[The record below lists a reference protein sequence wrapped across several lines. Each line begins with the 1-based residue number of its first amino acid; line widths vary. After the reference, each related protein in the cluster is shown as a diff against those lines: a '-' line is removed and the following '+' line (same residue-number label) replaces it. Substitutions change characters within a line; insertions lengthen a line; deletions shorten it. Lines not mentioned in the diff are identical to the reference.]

1 MNGKLPLKKWHFYM
15 ENIVFLWYV
24 ISVKGIEMNEAK
36 IKTIKEWPTPK
47 IVNEVRMFH
56 GLVSIYKRF
65 VKNFSTIVAPLAK
78 IVKKTIDFK

>member
-1 MNGKLPLKKWHFYM
+1 
-15 ENIVFLWYV
+15 
-24 ISVKGIEMNEAK
+24 MNEAK

-65 VKNFSTIVAPLAK
+65 VKNFSTIVAPSAK
-78 IVKKTIDFK
+78 IIKKTIDFK